1 MRILHIIDSFS
12 PATGGPPEAV
22 RQLIKAACAAG
33 TEVEAVCLDNP
44 RAEFLSG
51 IACKVH
57 PLDQSF
63 WGRYAF
69 SPRLWR
75 WLHANAGRFDG
86 MVMNG
91 VWTFPGV
98 ALLFAARRA
107 RRPYG
112 IYSHGALDPW
122 FNRQYPIKHLK
133 KLLYWP
139 VQYAI
144 LRGARAVFFTTRT
157 ERDLAKTSFRPN
169 RWKSVVAPI
178 GITEAEESEALPAAQ
193 IEAFYSM
200 LPQLR
205 GRRYL
210 LFLSRI
216 HEKKGCDLL
225 IEAFARVADSAPNVD
240 LVFAGPDQE
249 GMQPA
254 LAHRAQQLG
263 VGARVHWPGMIG
275 GAVKWGALRACD
287 AFILPSHQENFGVA
301 AVEALS
307 VGRPVLLSY
316 QVNLWPEIENDGVG
330 FAEDDTLEGTERLL
344 ARWLSLS
351 EGDRA
356 AMAAR
361 ARPCYSARFSLRHT
375 AVTINQVFGA
385 AVSTA

>member
-57 PLDQSF
+57 PLGQSF

-91 VWTFPGV
+91 VWTFPGL

-107 RRPYG
+107 HRPYG

-122 FNRQYPIKHLK
+122 FNRQYPTKHLK

-144 LRGARAVFFTTRT
+144 LRGARAVFFTTGT

-178 GITEAEESEALPAAQ
+178 GITEAEESEAGPAAQ
-193 IEAFYSM
+193 IEAFYSR

-225 IEAFARVADSAPNVD
+225 IEAFARVADAAPDLD

-249 GMQPA
+249 SMQPA
-254 LAHRAQQLG
+254 LERRAQRLG

-307 VGRPVLLSY
+307 VGRPVLLSH

-330 FAEDDTLEGTERLL
+330 LAEDDTLEGTERLL

-351 EGDRA
+351 ESERA
-356 AMAAR
+356 AMADR